1 MNKEFWIAAGWRA
14 VRTICQT
21 ALSFLAIGMTVTEVN
36 WLVLASTSLVAGV
49 ISILTSVVT
58 GLPEADG
65 VDGTVG
71 ELTVVESGETGQ
83 PQILLALN
91 SKEALEVIKKKSS
104 VKLDTSKIKV

>member
-58 GLPEADG
+58 GLPEAGTDG
-65 VDGTVG
+65 SVG
-71 ELTVVESGETGQ
+71 DLTVVENGEGGE

>member
-1 MNKEFWIAAGWRA
+1 MNKEFWIAAAWRA

-58 GLPEADG
+58 GLPETGTDG
-65 VDGTVG
+65 SIG
-71 ELTVVESGETGQ
+71 ELTIVEDGENGK
-83 PQILLALN
+83 PQIMLALN
-91 SKEALEVIKKKSS
+91 SEEALDVIRNKSV